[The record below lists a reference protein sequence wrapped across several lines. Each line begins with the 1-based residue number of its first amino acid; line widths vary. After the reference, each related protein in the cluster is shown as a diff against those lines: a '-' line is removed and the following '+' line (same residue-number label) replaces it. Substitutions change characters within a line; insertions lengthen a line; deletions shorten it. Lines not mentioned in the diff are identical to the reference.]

1 MSISAE
7 DVRAIARL
15 ARLSIAE
22 EDIPVYAGQ
31 LSSILEF
38 VAQMGTIDTTGVEP
52 LAHPLELT
60 ARLRPDA
67 VTEIDRRDELQ
78 AGAPETADGL
88 YLVPQVIE

>member
-22 EDIPVYAGQ
+22 SEIPVYAGQ
-31 LSSILEF
+31 LSSILDF
-38 VAQMGTIDTTGVEP
+38 VAQMNAVDTAGVAP
-52 LAHPLELT
+52 LAHPLELA
-60 ARLRPDA
+60 ARLRPDT
-67 VTEIDRRDELQ
+67 VTEADRREELQ
-78 AGAPETADGL
+78 TGAPETADGL